1 MPCPARLLPDHRA
14 EFRLP
19 RAWPACAQSPLR
31 AGAAWLHAGM
41 AGGWGLD
48 LLAPP
53 GGEVLAS
60 RWIGNRWRTTLG
72 EKEVEGAPFDVLER
86 VAFASEAPLLGALS
100 FELACHEAGLP
111 HQPPKEGTLGLSWR
125 TAPELLAVSGQDA
138 EVWSWG
144 MPAASEPWEARL
156 GLACALGP
164 GRLGPLAPRW
174 DEARHRAEVGTIQ
187 RIIQDG
193 GFYVANLCVPFDAA
207 LAGDAVTFALA
218 ALRRGCPPFGA
229 WLDLGGET
237 LLCLSMERALSLASG
252 RLRCEPIKGTV
263 PHLGDGASDEAA
275 AERLR
280 TDPKERAEHVMILDL
295 VRNDLGRVARTGS
308 VEVVE
313 ALAVRPFGSVQ
324 HMVSA
329 VEADLAQGTGLA
341 AILRATLPGGSI
353 TGAPKHAVCAHLA
366 RAEAAPRGF
375 YCGALGWIGP
385 GGTSFDLAMPIRT
398 AQLHGDAVTYWAGG
412 GITRLSDPA
421 EEWKEVWLK
430 ARAIQP

>member
-14 EFRLP
+14 EFQLP
-19 RAWPACAQSPLR
+19 RAWPACAQAPLR

-60 RWIGNRWRTTLG
+60 RWTGNRWRTTFAG
-72 EKEVEGAPFDVLER
+72 MEAEGSPFEILER
-86 VAFASEAPLLGALS
+86 VASASDAPLLGALS

-111 HQPPKEGTLGLSWR
+111 HQPPREGALGLFWR
-125 TAPELLAVSGQDA
+125 TAPELLAVSGQGA
-138 EVWSWG
+138 EIWSWG
-144 MPAASEPWEARL
+144 APAVPEPWEARL
-156 GLACALGP
+156 GMACALGQ

-174 DEARHRAEVGTIQ
+174 DEARHRAEVELIQSTI
-187 RIIQDG
+187 RDG
-193 GFYVANLCVPFDAA
+193 GFYVANLCVPFDGA

-218 ALRRGCPPFGA
+218 ALRRARPPFGA

-275 AERLR
+275 AARLR

-329 VEADLAQGTGLA
+329 VEADLAPGTGLA
-341 AILRATLPGGSI
+341 AILRATLPGGSV

-366 RAEAAPRGF
+366 RTEAAPRGF

-385 GGTSFDLAMPIRT
+385 GGTTFDLAMPIRT
-398 AQLHGDAVTYWAGG
+398 AQLRGEAVTYWAGG